1 MKRRLYLVI
10 VFFMLIPLISNSEDF
25 LWESIKRAG
34 LKPIPKDKKELF
46 ALTDP
51 KNVMTPK
58 RVELGKQL
66 FFDTRLSI
74 DHTVSCATCHDIT
87 QGGADGMP
95 VAIGVK
101 GQLNPHHLNS
111 PTVLNSAL
119 FHRQF
124 WDGRSPDLEDQAQ
137 GPIQAPFEMGM
148 IPKLVEKRINAVP
161 EYVKA
166 FKEAYSKNVKIDFVK
181 ITATIA
187 IFERMLIT
195 PSRFDD
201 YLNGDRGA
209 LSKREKKGLSI
220 FIDRGCINC
229 HTGVAIGGTLQPFG
243 ISDDFKFKDVGD
255 FKGNADGLVKVPS
268 MRNVTLN
275 APYFHNGTVDK
286 LSDAIKEMSRIQ
298 LSITEIEDSEVDDL
312 IVFFK
317 ALEGRK
323 PKLVMPHIPK
333 QTENEKKESKK

>member
-1 MKRRLYLVI
+1 MRRILMKKRLYLVI

-25 LWESIKRAG
+25 LWESAKRAG
-34 LKPIPKDKKELF
+34 LKPIPKDKKKLF

-58 RVELGKQL
+58 RVKLGKQL
-66 FFDTRLSI
+66 FFDTRLSV
-74 DHTVSCATCHDIT
+74 DHTVSCATCHDVT
-87 QGGADGMP
+87 SSGGDGMA
-95 VAIGVK
+95 VAIGIK
-101 GQLNPHHLNS
+101 GLLNPHHLNS

-119 FHRQF
+119 FDRQF
-124 WDGRSPDLEDQAQ
+124 WDGRSPHLEDQAQ

-148 IPKLVEKRINAVP
+148 TPKLVEKRINAVP

-166 FKEAYSKNVKIDFVK
+166 FKEAYSKDVKIDFEK

-187 IFERMLIT
+187 IFERTLIT

-201 YLNGDRGA
+201 YLHGDKNA
-209 LSKREKKGLSI
+209 LNKQEKKGLAI
-220 FIDRGCINC
+220 FIDRGCTNC
-229 HTGVAIGGTLQPFG
+229 HTGVAIGGSMQPFG
-243 ISDDFKFKDVGD
+243 ISNDFKFKDVGD
-255 FKGNADGLVKVPS
+255 FKGDKDGLIKVPS
-268 MRNVTLN
+268 MRNITLS

-312 IVFFK
+312 IAFFK

-323 PKLVMPHIPK
+323 PKFTMPNIPK
-333 QTENEKKESKK
+333 KNRK